1 MSPSG
6 CPHCCPILPRHC
18 VEAQRQVREGG
29 SINYKAEAAGAH
41 TALNS
46 NTLPGLTQEQVF
58 IWRWDRSFI
67 AMPSASYQSR

>member
-1 MSPSG
+1 M
-6 CPHCCPILPRHC
+6 
-18 VEAQRQVREGG
+18 EVREGG

-58 IWRWDRSFI
+58 IWRWLSKHIEMKLGNRGCQHSQ
-67 AMPSASYQSR
+67 AVASNPTAYFQC